1 FQKARHPAGGLHRA
15 GIRRQYAV
23 EDLEQGGFPRA
34 VAADDAEGFAI
45 LHPEAETPQGL
56 VAGVEWP
63 AQHNLLETIG
73 GPMVELE
80 GFFETR
86 DLDHCPPP
94 CVPTREGVW
103 PGDLALGS
111 KKITDIL
118 LQLAA
123 DKKPDQYQHDTT
135 AEDRG
140 EGREIGGAAEDKCVA
155 QRLGGVADRIHGK
168 EWQPALREDTGHVD
182 DGGHPEPE
190 L

>member
-1 FQKARHPAGGLHRA
+1 MDEGAELREGDDVVAAAGELPFAHAQQQAVGADVGESVHGEIEAGAQFQKSRHPAGGLHRA
-15 GIRRQYAV
+15 GIRQQYAV

-123 DKKPDQYQHDTT
+123 
-135 AEDRG
+135 
-140 EGREIGGAAEDKCVA
+140 
-155 QRLGGVADRIHGK
+155 
-168 EWQPALREDTGHVD
+168 
-182 DGGHPEPE
+182 
-190 L
+190 